1 MEFLQANVIM
11 SASGDAQVGDYGL
24 SLITSNPSFT
34 IAATPGVTGSSRWL
48 APEIINPPSKSSSKP
63 LTSSKPADVFAFA
76 MLAVEVF
83 TGKVPFGGMK
93 NEAAVISIANGKR
106 PEKPP
111 AAEEL
116 GLTADMWRFI
126 EKCWNQN
133 PSKRPNI
140 TEVVDAWEGFINRYV
155 LSFGSPTDRYLTSS
169 QQPYSSWA
177 PFEIRGFLHSPQRE
191 TR

>member
-1 MEFLQANVIM
+1 MKFLQANVVM
-11 SASGDAQVGDYGL
+11 SASGDAQVCDYGL

-34 IAATPGVTGSSRWL
+34 IAATPGVVGTSRWL
-48 APEIINPPSKSSSKP
+48 APEIINPPSNSSSKP
-63 LTSSKPADVFAFA
+63 STSSKPADVFAFA

-83 TGKVPFGGMK
+83 TGKVPFGSMK
-93 NEAAVISIANGKR
+93 NEAVVISIAKGKR

-133 PSKRPNI
+133 PSERPNI
-140 TEVVDAWEGFINRYV
+140 TEVVDAWEGFVNGCV
-155 LSFGSPTDRYLTSS
+155 LSFG
-169 QQPYSSWA
+169 
-177 PFEIRGFLHSPQRE
+177 
-191 TR
+191 